1 MSKKKAEM
9 FSLEGADIIVSL
21 KASETE
27 LYAAGELERYMFQL
41 TGKLSTRTCKLPDE
55 GVAIVLDP
63 ETASR
68 LGIKSNCGKMN
79 DQGYRLLAVKKG
91 NLRCLVISAGSPAG
105 VLYGVYGLLERLGMG
120 FYAGGDTYPD
130 LPAAAEIPETLDV
143 AEQPEFKMRGNMLH
157 YNFLCGPTNWGL
169 DDYKFYFGQL
179 ARMRC
184 NILLMHWYD
193 GEPGAAYEVDGEYLA
208 GGGTPNSLTKHW
220 GAKAALRTSEF
231 SFGTGSYYDEEI
243 FSSPMG
249 EDMPDLMTEVKRS
262 EKVFSEAVSYARV
275 MAVNVAAGFEA
286 PRGDPTVPL
295 EQSRFKARIRQ
306 FLLRNPQITHFAL
319 WQHESGGCVGSEA
332 PLPGSTASALMEKQ
346 RPVFAF
352 LGNEQRVWEAIRF
365 GAFAQI
371 ALEVLNEIAPHLP
384 LVLVGWGGDLWMQFA
399 DYCLAY
405 DKMFPAKVIFTCHDN
420 IDASMGPNVSSPW
433 GSLPPERE
441 RWAMPWVE
449 GDIEACDIRHP
460 NVESLG
466 SLAPDAL
473 KKGCQGLLTLQWRTR
488 DVEEETGFIAR
499 YAWDTTLTPGKFY
512 RDFARHAFGP
522 EQEER
527 AARHIG
533 TLQRLGSRWAGV
545 RGPFECSTMRWTG
558 VIPHYPFE
566 VDSKTPGYLI
576 PMVEKAIKSL
586 AEKPTTKDSEAAFHL
601 IQDKKNEAPAEYDYS
616 RPGVKEMQD
625 ALASLQKMDS
635 MKMAE
640 ERMREMLKGIEEKV
654 FAVRPA
660 LVAFGMLGKTYYSVD
675 TFLMAIHHLWR
686 NAGVR
691 EHRSILCEIRNDLQK
706 MRGEYVKAKRLAR
719 LERLDYLLA
728 TIDYALDYNNAAMML
743 ADNESVDKALL
754 AATAAKTVGDPA
766 SAAKSAAAAYAELV
780 VSGMQAAM
788 EDFTR
793 KLTTR
798 CDFGTLCTL
807 NVKHLPLYWDTVGRL
822 EEFLPAVPPREIKV
836 RGRKDEVWISWTPGA
851 RNSGQ
856 NLYRRALGGG
866 SWSCVNIRPLMAGC
880 QMFCDRP
887 EKHGDYEYAVTAIA
901 DGGWE
906 SPRSHSAK
914 AVYGKGNK
922 GPVIVASKPFTFL
935 RVGEDLS
942 LRVVALSDRDIRSVT
957 LFWRKAGEKK
967 WNEAP
972 MMQRFRSSYR
982 TVVPSGN
989 FSVGSFEFYVEAS
1002 DGDAMVSAW
1011 PESGEKLPWSLTVL

>member
-21 KASETE
+21 KASKTE

-41 TGKLSTRTCKLPDE
+41 TGKCSRQSCKLPDK

-63 ETASR
+63 EIASDLR
-68 LGIKSNCGKMN
+68 GKV
-79 DQGYRLLAVKKG
+79 DHRKTGEQGYRLTAVKNG
-91 NLRCLVISAGSPAG
+91 NLHCLAISANSPAG
-105 VLYGVYGLLERLGMG
+105 TLYGVYGLLERLGMG

-130 LPAAAEIPETLDV
+130 LPTTAEIPINLDV
-143 AEQPEFKMRGNMLH
+143 VESPEFKMRGNMLH
-157 YNFLCGPTNWGL
+157 YNFLCGPTTWGL

-249 EDMPDLMTEVKRS
+249 EDMPDLMTEIKRS
-262 EKVFSEAVSYARV
+262 EKVFSDAVSYARV

-295 EQSRFKARIRQ
+295 EQSTFKARVKQ
-306 FLLRNPQITHFAL
+306 FILRNPQITHFAL